1 MFRVF
6 DDEEEFESAIVV
18 PFGGKPFCVALPMW
32 LMPFVTESAAH
43 ETWRIFVI
51 RDFHITE
58 KLENEVQN
66 DFIMKEGRAR
76 QLQGTANF

>member
-1 MFRVF
+1 MKAITPLQVGERRFCFVF
-6 DDEEEFESAIVV
+6 SMTRRNSNLPLSCLSGESLFV
-18 PFGGKPFCVALPMW
+18 LP
-32 LMPFVTESAAH
+32 
-43 ETWRIFVI
+43 WRIFVI